1 MDCGARRLFTGSG
14 VPGSKGVNMFL
25 TVKEAM
31 GKYRLCRN
39 TIMAY
44 AEKAGAIRR
53 FGRAVRIDV
62 DKFEAYFAG

>member
-1 MDCGARRLFTGSG
+1 
-14 VPGSKGVNMFL
+14 MFL